1 MGVQISGCGCCAAC
15 ANEMMRGGR
24 SADVVDLRTVWHRV
38 VAALVLVAVVGGC
51 SRSEDTSEP
60 TVTTATQPATAT
72 TAAIAPTASVPST
85 TSTARAGSTTSRIAS
100 TTSTVDVYYSIAT
113 HSSGWH
119 PEALPESG
127 GWWGSG
133 CSPGS
138 DTLPDGIWWGYLNE
152 FSRTSVTFDLA
163 CIVFL
168 DESDNDPATE
178 DYAWVIE
185 NKNPRVRIVPVNPA
199 AQVTCDWMHCPSNPF
214 PYLEWT
220 DDDRLPHGDHFTKDN
235 GLWLYVNGGAVTE
248 IDDMDIAG

>member
-1 MGVQISGCGCCAAC
+1 MLQ
-15 ANEMMRGGR
+15 
-24 SADVVDLRTVWHRV
+24 RV
-38 VAALVLVAVVGGC
+38 LAALVLFAVVGGC
-51 SRSEDTSEP
+51 SRGEETSEP
-60 TVTTATQPATAT
+60 TVTTSTQPATTT
-72 TAAIAPTASVPST
+72 TAAIAPTATNPST
-85 TSTARAGSTTSRIAS
+85 TSTTHPGSTTSLIAS

-113 HSSGWH
+113 HSSGGH
-119 PEALPESG
+119 PEALPGSD

-152 FSRTSVTFDLA
+152 FSQTSVTLDLA

-185 NKNPRVRIVPVNPA
+185 NKNPRVRIVPVNPV
-199 AQVTCDWMHCPSNPF
+199 AQVTCDWTHCPSNPF
-214 PYLEWT
+214 PYVEWIDT
-220 DDDRLPHGDHFTKDN
+220 DIPEAEDD

-248 IDDMDIAG
+248 IDDMVIAG